1 MGTTIRL
8 AVIQQAYAPFDR
20 DANLAKAKEAIR
32 CAAERGAHIVCT
44 PEMFLTGYPNLGKD
58 QDWSEFVQ
66 KMRETAEPVDGKYAR
81 ELAALAGE
89 LGVYLVAGVC
99 ETRDG
104 KLFNSAFFF
113 GPDGRH
119 IGTYSK
125 VHVCRFSKMENL
137 CTDGD
142 DWHVWPVDVGGRSV
156 RVGIMICYDREHP
169 ESARVLMLKGAQV
182 ILVPNA
188 CGIEEKR
195 LGQLQAR
202 AFENAVTVAMANHSK
217 PHNGHSVI
225 FDHEGNQIAIA
236 GDGEAVLIADIDIE
250 AQEQYE
256 RDTIWGDHFRRP
268 KKYGLIAERNQ

>member
-8 AVIQQAYAPFDR
+8 AMIQQAYTPFDR
-20 DANLAKAKEAIR
+20 DANYAKAEAAVR
-32 CAAERGAHIVCT
+32 LAAERGAQIVCT
-44 PEMFLTGYPNLGKD
+44 PEMFLTGYPNPSTD
-58 QDWSEFVQ
+58 QDWNEFVR
-66 KMRETAEPVDGKYAR
+66 KIHETAEPLDGEYAR
-81 ELAALAGE
+81 KFAALAGE
-89 LGVYLVAGVC
+89 LGVYIVAGVC
-99 ETRDG
+99 ESRNG
-104 KLFNSAFFF
+104 ELFNSAFFF
-113 GPDGRH
+113 GADGQH

-142 DWHVWPVDVGGRSV
+142 DWYVWPVEVAGRNV

-217 PHNGHSVI
+217 PHNGHSVV
-225 FDHEGNQIAIA
+225 FDHEGNQIAVA
-236 GDGEAVLIADIDIE
+236 GDDEAVLIADIDID
-250 AQEQYE
+250 AQERYE
-256 RDTIWGDHFRRP
+256 QNTIWGNHFRRP
-268 KKYGLIAERNQ
+268 EKYRLIAETHR